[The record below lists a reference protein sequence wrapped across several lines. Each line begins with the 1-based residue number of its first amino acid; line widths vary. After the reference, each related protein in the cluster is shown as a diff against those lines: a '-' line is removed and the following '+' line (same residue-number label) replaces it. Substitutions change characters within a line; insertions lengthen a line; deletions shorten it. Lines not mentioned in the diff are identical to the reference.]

1 MNSLSIVGNL
11 ASDPELKKVNET
23 SVLNFTVAS
32 NVNKDTV
39 IYSDCALWGKLGES
53 LSTFLTKGKPVTVFG
68 ELSGINA
75 YVKKDG
81 DANAT
86 IRIKVNS
93 LKMHGTNNNQDA
105 APSSVEPNDD
115 IPF

>member
-1 MNSLSIVGNL
+1 MNSYNTAGNI
-11 ASDPELKKVNET
+11 ANDPELKKVGEK
-23 SVLNFTVAS
+23 SVLNFTVAE
-32 NVNKDTV
+32 NTNKDTV
-39 IYSDCALWGKLGES
+39 IYSDCAVWGEYGKKLS
-53 LSTFLTKGKPVTVFG
+53 WLSKGMPVTVFG
-68 ELSGINA
+68 SITGINA

-86 IRIKVNS
+86 LKVEV
-93 LKMHGTNNNQDA
+93 NNVKSHAKKDEQSA